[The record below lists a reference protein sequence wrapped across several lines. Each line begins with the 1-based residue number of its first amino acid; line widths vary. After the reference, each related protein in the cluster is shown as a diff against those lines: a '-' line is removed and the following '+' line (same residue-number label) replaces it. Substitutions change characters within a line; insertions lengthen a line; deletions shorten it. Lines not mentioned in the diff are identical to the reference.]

1 MLFDNA
7 SLIIDIVNKCN
18 TLLTNKKM
26 HFCGL
31 FIDLKKAF
39 VVVDHDIL
47 MYKLEYYDI
56 GCIVG
61 SWDCSYLNK
70 GRQTIKEGPYDSKNE
85 VSSFGVPQGSV
96 LGLPF
101 LYIYRRYNSSNQF
114 RSLMCADD
122 TNLLYHSKELKSKT
136 EVRQIKFCEF
146 SSTLAISETN

>member
-61 SWDCSYLNK
+61 SWVCSYLNK

-101 LYIYRRYNSSNQF
+101 YIYIDDIIHQI
-114 RSLMCADD
+114 SLDP
-122 TNLLYHSKELKSKT
+122 
-136 EVRQIKFCEF
+136 
-146 SSTLAISETN
+146 